1 MEKKAYKLLKK
12 LYRKSILSHEEIN
25 RLTGFAEDTDPNPY
39 TTYLRVGRY
48 IETVR
53 GNAYIGNN
61 GTLETKTL
69 WRITLQGR
77 DFIESKRRELL
88 LFWLPYSITTALAI
102 AALLR

>member
-25 RLTGFAEDTDPNPY
+25 RLTGLAEDTDRNPY
-39 TTYLRVGRY
+39 TTYLMVGRY

-53 GNAYIGNN
+53 GKAYVGNN
-61 GTLETKTL
+61 DTWETETL